1 MLVDTRVTNTEKSP
15 PCCWR
20 DTTNRIFYKRNLLLN
35 LTYFV
40 ITYGFTKHKYGWCIF
55 RRTEMVDTI
64 LIHLCVL
71 WGRCTVLFCC
81 PESKRLRQ
89 GKEVGLRNVSWMW
102 PRLYVNPR
110 GRMPNDSLRYQS
122 DIDS

>member
-1 MLVDTRVTNTEKSP
+1 MDSRNTNMDGAFLDGLR
-15 PCCWR
+15 W
-20 DTTNRIFYKRNLLLN
+20 L
-35 LTYFV
+35 
-40 ITYGFTKHKYGWCIF
+40 
-55 RRTEMVDTI
+55 I
-64 LIHLCVL
+64 LSLFHLCVL
-71 WGRCTVLFCC
+71 WGRCTVVFCC

-102 PRLYVNPR
+102 PRLYLNPR